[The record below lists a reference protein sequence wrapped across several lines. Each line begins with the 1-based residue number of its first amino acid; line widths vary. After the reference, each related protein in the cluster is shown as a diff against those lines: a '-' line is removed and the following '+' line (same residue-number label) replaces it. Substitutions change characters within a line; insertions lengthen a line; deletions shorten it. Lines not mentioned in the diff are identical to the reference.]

1 MACGCE
7 QQAEALE
14 AFGNRRRRRILW
26 TVLAIN
32 AVLFTGEFGA
42 ALWADSSALLTD
54 SADNLGDMLTYA
66 ISIAVVGGALH
77 QRARAARI
85 KGIIQVAFGVGIGIE
100 IARKLVMG
108 FEPVAPIIVTAAAI
122 ALIGNLACLVLLT
135 SQRRHDINMKSVW
148 LCSRNDVIGNLA
160 VIASA
165 VLVGATGMRW
175 LDPAVGAALAVLFIH
190 TGIGVIAESRVAM
203 AGSGDAVRV
212 ITDLR
217 FGKPGPSHRNID

>member
-1 MACGCE
+1 MTCGCE

-14 AFGNRRRRRILW
+14 SVGNDRRRTILW

-32 AVLFTGEFGA
+32 GVLFAGEFGA
-42 ALWADSSALLTD
+42 AIWADSSALLAD

-77 QRARAARI
+77 HRARAARV
-85 KGIIQVAFGVGIGIE
+85 KGFIQVAFGLAIAAE
-100 IARKLVMG
+100 IARKLIMG
-108 FEPVAPIIVTAAAI
+108 FDPAASIIVIAASL

-135 SQRRHDINMKSVW
+135 SQRNHDINMKSVW

-165 VLVGATGMRW
+165 LLVWGTGMGW
-175 LDPAVGAALAVLFIH
+175 LDLAVGAALAVLFLD
-190 TGIGVIAESRVAM
+190 TGFRVIAESQRTIRS
-203 AGSGDAVRV
+203 AGVEIVQKRD
-212 ITDLR
+212 
-217 FGKPGPSHRNID
+217 

>member
-14 AFGNRRRRRILW
+14 AVGNRRRRRILW

-32 AVLFTGEFGA
+32 AVLFVGEFGA
-42 ALWADSSALLTD
+42 ALWADSSALLAD

-77 QRARAARI
+77 HRARAARI

-100 IARKLVMG
+100 IARKLIMG
-108 FEPVAPIIVTAAAI
+108 FEPIAPIIVTAAAI

-148 LCSRNDVIGNLA
+148 LCSRNDVISNLA

-175 LDPAVGAALAVLFIH
+175 LDPALGAALAVLFIH
-190 TGIGVIAESRVAM
+190 TGLRVIAESRVAS
-203 AGSGDAVRV
+203 AESGDAGRV
-212 ITDLR
+212 MTDLR
-217 FGKPGPSHRNID
+217 YGKPGPSHPNID

>member
-1 MACGCE
+1 MTCGCE

-14 AFGNRRRRRILW
+14 GAGDDRRRTILW

-32 AVLFTGEFGA
+32 AVLFGGEFGA
-42 ALWADSSALLTD
+42 AIWADSSALLAD

-77 QRARAARI
+77 HRARAARV
-85 KGIIQVAFGVGIGIE
+85 KGFIQVAFGLAIAAE
-100 IARKLVMG
+100 IARKLIMG
-108 FEPVAPIIVTAAAI
+108 FDPVAPIIVIAASL

-135 SQRRHDINMKSVW
+135 SQRNHDINMKSVW

-165 VLVGATGMRW
+165 ALVWGTGMGW
-175 LDPAVGAALAVLFIH
+175 LDLVVGAALAILFLD
-190 TGIGVIAESRVAM
+190 TGFRVIAESQRTIRA
-203 AGSGDAVRV
+203 SGDAPAES
-212 ITDLR
+212 
-217 FGKPGPSHRNID
+217 G

>member
-1 MACGCE
+1 MTCGCK

-14 AFGNRRRRRILW
+14 AADNDRRRRILW

-32 AVLFTGEFGA
+32 TVLFAGEFGA
-42 ALWADSSALLTD
+42 AIWADSSALLAD

-77 QRARAARI
+77 HRARAARI
-85 KGIIQVAFGVGIGIE
+85 KGVIQIAFGLAIAAE
-100 IARKLVMG
+100 IARKLIMG
-108 FEPVAPIIVTAAAI
+108 FDPVAPIMVIAASL

-135 SQRRHDINMKSVW
+135 SQRNHDINMKSVW

-165 VLVGATGMRW
+165 VLVWGTGMGW
-175 LDPAVGAALAVLFIH
+175 LDLAVGAALAILFLD
-190 TGIGVIAESRVAM
+190 TGIRVIAESQRTIIASDDVSA
-203 AGSGDAVRV
+203 
-212 ITDLR
+212 
-217 FGKPGPSHRNID
+217 